1 MASALSKHFWQ
12 GFTAVYECS
21 GIMFRLP
28 DVTPQYM
35 VPIKIDVTQ
44 KELSMRFDELPIPE
58 QVLRGIAETGFS
70 ICTPIQEQTLPTTLK
85 GIDIAG
91 QAQTGTGKTAAFLIS
106 LFTRLLANDHPVG
119 RPRALI
125 LAPTRELVI
134 QIEADAKQLGAHCGF
149 AVQAIY
155 GGVDYMKQKNAL
167 LDGADIIVGTPGR
180 LIDYLKQKIYS
191 LKDIEVLV
199 IDEADRMFDLG
210 FIADLRF
217 ILRKLPPFEKRQN
230 MMFSAT
236 LNPRVMELA
245 YEFMN
250 SPTRVSVTPETMTA
264 ERVEQLLYHCSRKEK
279 FSLLLGLLRRDCME
293 RTMIFMNTKREAEHL
308 HNLLNANNFPCKV
321 ISGDVD
327 QRRRM
332 KILDNFKDG
341 TLPILIATDVASR
354 GLHIDG
360 VSHVINYDLPQDCE
374 DYVHR
379 IGRTARAGAEGKA
392 ISLIDEDGAFFLEA
406 IENYIKTKIPVE
418 WADDDLYVLDYVRTP
433 RPKRVQDL
441 KRDKPG
447 SARPSDRN
455 RNKPAPRS
463 ASTATKPAM
472 VKAAATSAGGDIE
485 KKKRKRRKK
494 KPAGEKTAEQA
505 GQE

>member
-1 MASALSKHFWQ
+1 
-12 GFTAVYECS
+12 
-21 GIMFRLP
+21 
-28 DVTPQYM
+28 
-35 VPIKIDVTQ
+35 
-44 KELSMRFDELPIPE
+44 MRFDELPIPAL
-58 QVLRGIAETGFS
+58 VLRGISEAGFS
-70 ICTPIQEQTLPTTLK
+70 ECTAIQEQTLPITLT
-85 GIDIAG
+85 GTDIAG

-106 LFTRLLANDHPVG
+106 LFTRLLANESPAG

-125 LAPTRELVI
+125 LAPTRELVV

-250 SPTRVSVTPETMTA
+250 TPKKISVNPESMTA
-264 ERVEQLLYHCSRKEK
+264 ERVEQLLFHCSRKEK
-279 FSLLLGLLRRDCME
+279 FSLLLGLLQRDGMA
-293 RTMIFMNTKREAEHL
+293 RTMIFINTKREAEHL

-321 ISGDVD
+321 ISGDVE
-327 QRRRM
+327 QRKRM
-332 KILDNFKDG
+332 KILDDFKDG

-392 ISLIDEDGAFFLEA
+392 ISLADEDGAFFLEA
-406 IENYIKTKIPVE
+406 IEEYIKTKIPTE
-418 WADDDLYVLDYVRTP
+418 WADDNLYVLNYVRTA

-447 SARPSDRN
+447 STRGSERGIKKPIPRA
-455 RNKPAPRS
+455 KPA
-463 ASTATKPAM
+463 AAKPA
-472 VKAAATSAGGDIE
+472 AAKTNAETGEGASE

-494 KPAGEKTAEQA
+494 KSTGENMVISKTAD
-505 GQE
+505 

>member
-1 MASALSKHFWQ
+1 MK
-12 GFTAVYECS
+12 
-21 GIMFRLP
+21 
-28 DVTPQYM
+28 
-35 VPIKIDVTQ
+35 
-44 KELSMRFDELPIPE
+44 FDELPIPE
-58 QVLRGIAETGFS
+58 QVLRGIAETGFTV
-70 ICTPIQEQTLPTTLK
+70 CTPIQEQTLPITLN
-85 GIDIAG
+85 GTDIAG

-106 LFTRLLANDHPVG
+106 LFTRLLAQKKPGG

-125 LAPTRELVI
+125 LAPTRELVV
-134 QIEADAKQLGAHCGF
+134 QIEADAKQLGVHCGF

-230 MMFSAT
+230 LMFSAT

-250 SPTRVSVTPETMTA
+250 SPTKVSVTPKTMTA
-264 ERVEQLLYHCSRKEK
+264 ERVEQLLFHCSRKEK
-279 FSLLLGLLRRDCME
+279 FSLLLGLLRRDGMA
-293 RTMIFMNTKREAEHL
+293 RTMIFINTKREAEHL
-308 HNLLNANNFPCKV
+308 HNLLNANGFPCKV
-321 ISGDVD
+321 ISGDVE
-327 QRRRM
+327 QRKRM
-332 KILDNFKDG
+332 KILDDFKDG

-392 ISLIDEDGAFFLEA
+392 ISLADEDGAFFLEA
-406 IENYIKTKIPVE
+406 IEEYIKTKIPTE
-418 WADDDLYVLDYVRTP
+418 WADDDLYVLDYVRTS
-433 RPKRVQDL
+433 RPKRTQDI
-441 KRDKPG
+441 KRDKASP
-447 SARPSDRN
+447 ARTSDRGGK
-455 RNKPAPRS
+455 KPAPR
-463 ASTATKPAM
+463 AKLPTAKPAA
-472 VKAAATSAGGDIE
+472 VNAVSETGDGGE

-494 KPAGEKTAEQA
+494 KPVGEKIVTVSGAE
-505 GQE
+505 